1 MIYWFSEF
9 LRILSMNEKF
19 VRHFISFLGM
29 LVTFLAY
36 WVGYAS
42 AGSGWW
48 WTGFSVIIIYI
59 IIYVLL
65 EV

>member
-1 MIYWFSEF
+1 
-9 LRILSMNEKF
+9 MNEKF